1 MFYTRKAAFDIFNL
15 SWMLRRKLFVSFLVN
30 LNYLLE
36 DFRLSNSL
44 IFWKWWMNFFR
55 IFLSEFLK
63 ILYKLFIRKK
73 KTQHLDC
80 LNLVKTRVVFT
91 FSRSKKKKHFRD
103 INTKAAENFYRE
115 LSKNKHLNLHITDSA
130 YCENKRFKR
139 ETHWHLSTT
148 QKQHA
153 LISHPH

>member
-1 MFYTRKAAFDIFNL
+1 MKLVFFRLCLFFSFDYIKSIKWKDFMFYTRKAAFDIFNL

-91 FSRSKKKKHFRD
+91 FSRSKK
-103 INTKAAENFYRE
+103 NTSEILIQKQLKTSTENFQRA
-115 LSKNKHLNLHITDSA
+115 NI
-130 YCENKRFKR
+130 
-139 ETHWHLSTT
+139 
-148 QKQHA
+148 
-153 LISHPH
+153 